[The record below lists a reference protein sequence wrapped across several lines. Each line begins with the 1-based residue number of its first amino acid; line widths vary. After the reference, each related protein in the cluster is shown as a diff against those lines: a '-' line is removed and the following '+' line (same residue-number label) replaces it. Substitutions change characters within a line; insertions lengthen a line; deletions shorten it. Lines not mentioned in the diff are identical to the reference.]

1 MGDWIAIVN
10 RRADGGRDQES
21 VLDIVRSFA
30 DTVAFTA
37 YPGHAT
43 DLARR
48 AGGFRGLIVVGG
60 DGTLREVLNG
70 IDLRRQTLAIVP
82 TGRGNSLAR
91 DLGLYPAARG
101 LRALA
106 SGRTLAIDLMEV
118 GFEDAAGGLHRS
130 LSASIVA
137 VGYPAAVTAGAAG
150 RFLFLGRYGYAAA
163 AAFLP
168 PVKTA
173 MYISGDAAC
182 AQLTGFIASNTQH
195 LANFMAL
202 PRASCRDGLF
212 DVMELRAT
220 YFAQLAHNLS
230 ALSSLGFYNPVEPRQ
245 TAEISVRLERPQPLM
260 IDGELHP
267 DVAAFQIRLLPSAA
281 AFHVRTPK

>member
-1 MGDWIAIVN
+1 MSDWMAIVN
-10 RRADGGRDQES
+10 RHAGGGRDRKS
-21 VLDIVRSFA
+21 ILDGVRSFA

-43 DLARR
+43 DMARR
-48 AGGFRGLIVVGG
+48 AGNFRGLVVVGG
-60 DGTLREVLNG
+60 DGTLLEVLNG

-91 DLGLYPAARG
+91 DLGLYPAVRG
-101 LRALA
+101 IRALA
-106 SGRTLAIDLMEV
+106 SERTLSIDLMEV
-118 GFEDAAGGLHRS
+118 GFEDGAGGRHRS

-137 VGYPAAVTAGAAG
+137 AGYPAAVATEAAR
-150 RFLFLGRYGYAAA
+150 RFLFLGKYGYAAA
-163 AAFLP
+163 AALLP

-173 MYISGDAAC
+173 MYISGDSVC

-195 LANFMAL
+195 QANFVLL

-230 ALSSLGFYNPVEPRQ
+230 ALSRLGFYNPVAPRQ
-245 TAEISVRLERPQPLM
+245 TADISVRLERPQPLM

-267 DVAAFQIRLLPSAA
+267 DVTAFQIRLLPSAA
-281 AFHVRTPK
+281 AFHVRKSR